1 VKRKILYII
10 IGLICISLLGIMS
23 VQYLWIRNAIKVSEA
38 QFDRSVNDAMGN
50 AVNKLETREDIAFL
64 RSNVMADSV
73 NLLVQAFT
81 NDSIF
86 RLNNKLDSLLSS
98 DEMLNIPPPPEP
110 PDPPQNSFTF
120 EYHFNDNFTHIDTL
134 IKLAESAY
142 TGTPVP
148 DSEFMTVWGEEQ
160 NIKTVDSMIHA
171 QEIRNYGHLFRVDLS
186 HNNKLFEAIRP
197 QPTHRE
203 KVRVPPGKV
212 VDNNNFTVR
221 TNRIAHLPAPVK
233 GYPDIHSISRK
244 AKKIKDVIKRIATE
258 MEAKPLPM
266 NKRIDP
272 QSLEQSL
279 KKTLADKDISLPF
292 EYAVLSSSNDTN
304 SMPVKSAGFMN
315 SYLSTPHH
323 VSLFPND
330 VFQKHDQLLVY
341 FPGQKKHLLKSLSFL
356 ALSSVFFTIII
367 VITSIISIFIML
379 RQKKISDIKT
389 DFINNMTHEFKT
401 PLATISIAVDSINN
415 AKIIDTPEKIR
426 SYTKVIKE
434 ENNRMNARVEEVLQM
449 ALLDSK
455 DFRLAPG
462 DIDLHLL
469 IRKVTDTIRLQVE
482 SKEGAMVVDLGA
494 GRTIVKAD
502 EVHLSIVFTN
512 LLDNANKYSP
522 GKPEI
527 LVTTKNIGSSISVA
541 VEDKG
546 IGMSPET
553 QHRVFDKFF
562 RVTSGNI
569 HNVKG
574 FGLGLSYAKAI
585 VLAHKGTLNVTS
597 EPGKGSR
604 FEVILP
610 LAG

>member
-1 VKRKILYII
+1 M
-10 IGLICISLLGIMS
+10 G

-86 RLNNKLDSLLSS
+86 KLNKKLDSLLSS
-98 DEMLNIPPPPEP
+98 DEMLHIPPPEP
-110 PDPPQNSFTF
+110 PDPPQNTFTF
-120 EYHFNDNFTHIDTL
+120 EYHFNDNFNHLDTL
-134 IKLAESAY
+134 IKLAETEY
-142 TGTPVP
+142 TGVPVP
-148 DSEFMTVWGEEQ
+148 DSEFMTFWGEDQ
-160 NIKTVDSMIHA
+160 NIKKVDSIIHA
-171 QEIRNYGHLFRVDLS
+171 QQVRNYNHMFRVDLS
-186 HNNKLFEAIRP
+186 HSGKMGTGIRP
-197 QPTHRE
+197 HPVYKE
-203 KVRVPPGKV
+203 KVRTKLNKEYDINDFAARARPMDPPPAV
-212 VDNNNFTVR
+212 VAGNQDLR
-221 TNRIAHLPAPVK
+221 
-233 GYPDIHSISRK
+233 SISRK

-258 MEAKPLPM
+258 MEAKPMPL

-279 KKTLADKDISLPF
+279 KKTLADKDINLPF
-292 EYAVLSSSNDTN
+292 EYAVLSSSDDTN
-304 SMPVKSAGFMN
+304 SMPVKSPGFVKK
-315 SYLSTPHH
+315 YLSTPHR

-341 FPGQKKHLLKSLSFL
+341 FPGQKTHLLKSLSFL
-356 ALSSVFFTIII
+356 ALGSVFFTIII

-415 AKIIDTPEKIR
+415 AKIIDAPEKIR

-455 DFRLAPG
+455 DFKLSPKE
-462 DIDLHLL
+462 IDLHML
-469 IRKVTDTIRLQVE
+469 ITKVTDTIRLQVE
-482 SKEGAMVVDLGA
+482 NKEGAMVVDLGA

-502 EVHLSIVFTN
+502 EVHLSNVFTN

-527 LVTTKNIGSSISVA
+527 LVTTKNIGSSIAVA

-585 VLAHKGTLNVTS
+585 VLAHKGALNVTS

-610 LAG
+610 LAE

>member
-10 IGLICISLLGIMS
+10 IGLICLSLAGIIG
-23 VQYLWIRNAIKVSEA
+23 VQYLWIRNALKVREA
-38 QFDRSVNDAMGN
+38 QFDRSVNDAMGTT
-50 AVNKLETREDIAFL
+50 VNKLETREDIAFL

-73 NLLVQAFT
+73 NSLVQAFA

-98 DEMLNIPPPPEP
+98 DDMLHIPPPPPQEP
-110 PDPPQNSFTF
+110 NRNSFTF
-120 EYHFNDNFTHIDTL
+120 EYHFNNDFSHLDTL
-134 IKLAESAY
+134 IELAEFVNINKSQSLLRSH
-142 TGTPVP
+142 PVKP
-148 DSEFMTVWGEEQ
+148 V
-160 NIKTVDSMIHA
+160 
-171 QEIRNYGHLFRVDLS
+171 
-186 HNNKLFEAIRP
+186 
-197 QPTHRE
+197 
-203 KVRVPPGKV
+203 KVRKMEDRNFTTHG
-212 VDNNNFTVR
+212 FTVR
-221 TNRIAHLPAPVK
+221 TKTAVNPQHHIIVNE
-233 GYPDIHSISRK
+233 DIRKISTK

-258 MEAKPLPM
+258 MEAKPLPL
-266 NKRIDP
+266 NKRIDTT
-272 QSLEQSL
+272 SLAESL
-279 KKTLADKDISLPF
+279 KKSFADKNIDIPF
-292 EYAVLSSSNDTN
+292 EYAVLSPTNDSNPLPIQ
-304 SMPVKSAGFMN
+304 SPGFRKTYMN
-315 SYLSTPHH
+315 TTHH

-341 FPGQKKHLLKSLSFL
+341 FPGQKTHLLKSLSLL

-415 AKIIDTPEKIR
+415 PKIIDTPDKIR
-426 SYTKVIKE
+426 SYIKVIKE

-455 DFRLAPG
+455 DFKLIIRE
-462 DIDLHLL
+462 IDLNTV
-469 IRKVTDTIRLQVE
+469 IRKVTDTIRLQIE
-482 SKEGAMVVDLGA
+482 NKEGSLAVDLGA
-494 GRTIVKAD
+494 ERTTVKAD
-502 EVHLSIVFTN
+502 EVHLSNVLMN
-512 LLDNANKYSP
+512 LLDNANKYSQ

-527 LVTTKNIGSSISVA
+527 RVTTRNIGSSVAVA

-585 VLAHKGTLNVTS
+585 VLTHKGALNVSS
-597 EPGKGSR
+597 ESGKGSR
-604 FEVILP
+604 FEVVLP
-610 LAG
+610 LTES